1 MLMMR
6 RTGVDV
12 DRFDYMLRDC
22 MNVIASRFPHFQLG
36 LNCSYN
42 YDRIIKGA
50 RCIRNSSNEYEA
62 GIHRDSHAQ
71 ICFNEKV
78 NIDVFEMF
86 QCRMSLHRR
95 AYNVLSPSR
104 NHD

>member
-1 MLMMR
+1 MMR

-22 MNVIASRFPHFQLG
+22 MNVNAPRFLHFQLG
-36 LNCSYN
+36 LNCSYH